1 MGKRGL
7 GKGLGALIST
17 TTENKSIEYDPEKDL
32 LKELNIKEI
41 VPNINQPR
49 KFFDPEKLAE
59 LAASIKEHGL
69 VQPIVV
75 RPYNGAYEIVAGER
89 RYRACKQLGLK
100 KISVII
106 KTLTD
111 EEVTEISLIENIQ
124 RQELNPIEEA
134 KAYKRLIDEFNLTQ
148 EEIAKKVSKSR
159 PFIANFLR
167 LLNLSK
173 EVIDLVEKGYISV
186 GHARAL
192 LTLNDPRI
200 QLLVANKIIDEN
212 LSVRET
218 EKLTKKMA
226 TINNDLN
233 VKNKENKRDLDPIF
247 NDILDH
253 LQTKFGTKV
262 LIKDKGKGGK
272 IEIEYYNQQ
281 DLERI
286 IEIISDTNF

>member
-1 MGKRGL
+1 MSKRGL
-7 GKGLGALIST
+7 GKGLGALIPTSVT
-17 TTENKSIEYDPEKDL
+17 NNSLDYDPEKDL
-32 LKELNIKEI
+32 TELNIKEV
-41 VPNINQPR
+41 VPNVNQPR
-49 KFFDPEKLAE
+49 RNFDPEKLAE
-59 LAASIKEHGL
+59 LTASIKEHGL

-75 RPYNGAYEIVAGER
+75 RPYNGSYQIVAGER

-100 KISVII
+100 TIPTII
-106 KTLTD
+106 KNLSD

-134 KAYKRLIDEFNLTQ
+134 RAYKRLVDEFGLTQ

-173 EVIDLVEKGYISV
+173 EVLDLVEKGDISV

-192 LTLNDPRI
+192 LTLNDPSMQFI
-200 QLLVANKIIDEN
+200 VASKIIDEN
-212 LSVRET
+212 LTVRET
-218 EKLTKKMA
+218 EKLTKKMSVM
-226 TINNDLN
+226 NQNLN
-233 VKNKENKRDLDPIF
+233 IKNKKQKRDINPIF

-253 LQTKFGTKV
+253 LQSKFGTKV

-272 IEIEYYNQQ
+272 IEIEYYSRQ

-286 IEIISDTNF
+286 IELIADKEF

>member
-1 MGKRGL
+1 M
-7 GKGLGALIST
+7 
-17 TTENKSIEYDPEKDL
+17 
-32 LKELNIKEI
+32 
-41 VPNINQPR
+41 
-49 KFFDPEKLAE
+49 
-59 LAASIKEHGL
+59 
-69 VQPIVV
+69 QPIVV
-75 RPYNGAYEIVAGER
+75 RPYNGSYQIVAGER

-100 KISVII
+100 TIPAII
-106 KTLTD
+106 KNLSD

-134 KAYKRLIDEFNLTQ
+134 RAYKRLVDEFGLTQ

-173 EVIDLVEKGYISV
+173 EVLDLVEKGDISV

-192 LTLNDPRI
+192 LTLNDPSMQFI
-200 QLLVANKIIDEN
+200 VASKIINEN
-212 LSVRET
+212 LTVRET
-218 EKLTKKMA
+218 EKLTKKMSVM
-226 TINNDLN
+226 NQNLN
-233 VKNKENKRDLDPIF
+233 IKNKKQERDINPIF

-253 LQTKFGTKV
+253 LQSKLVQKV

-272 IEIEYYNQQ
+272 IEIEYYSRQ

-286 IEIISDTNF
+286 IELIADKEF

>member
-1 MGKRGL
+1 MSKRGL
-7 GKGLGALIST
+7 GKGLGALIPTSVT
-17 TTENKSIEYDPEKDL
+17 NNSLDYDPEKDL
-32 LKELNIKEI
+32 TELNIKEV
-41 VPNINQPR
+41 VPNVNQPR
-49 KFFDPEKLAE
+49 RNFDPEKLAE
-59 LAASIKEHGL
+59 LTASIKEHGL

-75 RPYNGAYEIVAGER
+75 RPYNGSYQIVAGER

-100 KISVII
+100 TIPAII
-106 KTLTD
+106 KNLSD

-134 KAYKRLIDEFNLTQ
+134 RAYKRLVDEFGLTQ

-173 EVIDLVEKGYISV
+173 EVLDLVEKGDISV

-192 LTLNDPRI
+192 LTLNDPSMQFI
-200 QLLVANKIIDEN
+200 VASKIIDEN
-212 LSVRET
+212 LTVRET
-218 EKLTKKMA
+218 EKLTKKMSVM
-226 TINNDLN
+226 NQNLN
-233 VKNKENKRDLDPIF
+233 IKNKKQKRDINPIF

-253 LQTKFGTKV
+253 LQSKFGTKV

-272 IEIEYYNQQ
+272 IEIEYYSRQ

-286 IEIISDTNF
+286 IELIADKEF

>member
-1 MGKRGL
+1 MSKRGL
-7 GKGLGALIST
+7 GKGLGALIPTSVT
-17 TTENKSIEYDPEKDL
+17 NNSLDYDPEKDL
-32 LKELNIKEI
+32 TELNIKEV
-41 VPNINQPR
+41 VPNVNQPR
-49 KFFDPEKLAE
+49 RNFDPEKLAE
-59 LAASIKEHGL
+59 LTASIKEHGL

-75 RPYNGAYEIVAGER
+75 RPYNGSYQIVAGER

-100 KISVII
+100 TIPTII
-106 KTLTD
+106 KNLSD

-134 KAYKRLIDEFNLTQ
+134 RAYKRLVDEFGLTQ

-173 EVIDLVEKGYISV
+173 EVLDLVEKGNISV

-192 LTLNDPRI
+192 LTLNDPSMQFI
-200 QLLVANKIIDEN
+200 VASKIIDEN
-212 LSVRET
+212 LTVRET
-218 EKLTKKMA
+218 EKLTKKMSVM
-226 TINNDLN
+226 NQNLN
-233 VKNKENKRDLDPIF
+233 IKNKKQERDINPIF

-253 LQTKFGTKV
+253 LQSKFGTKV

-272 IEIEYYNQQ
+272 IEIEYYSRQ

-286 IEIISDTNF
+286 IELIADKEF

>member
-1 MGKRGL
+1 MSKRGL
-7 GKGLGALIST
+7 GKGLGALIPTSVT
-17 TTENKSIEYDPEKDL
+17 NNSLDYDPEKDL
-32 LKELNIKEI
+32 TELNIKEV
-41 VPNINQPR
+41 VPNVNQPR
-49 KFFDPEKLAE
+49 RNFDPEKLAE
-59 LAASIKEHGL
+59 LTASIKEHGL

-75 RPYNGAYEIVAGER
+75 RPYNGSYQIVAGER

-100 KISVII
+100 TIPTII
-106 KTLTD
+106 KNLSD

-134 KAYKRLIDEFNLTQ
+134 RAYKRLVDEFGLTQ

-173 EVIDLVEKGYISV
+173 EVLDLVEKGDISV

-192 LTLNDPRI
+192 LTLNDPSMQFI
-200 QLLVANKIIDEN
+200 VASKIIDEN
-212 LSVRET
+212 LTVRET
-218 EKLTKKMA
+218 EKLTKKMSVM
-226 TINNDLN
+226 NQNLN
-233 VKNKENKRDLDPIF
+233 IKNKKQERDINPIF

-253 LQTKFGTKV
+253 LQSKFGTKV

-272 IEIEYYNQQ
+272 IEIEYYSRQ

-286 IEIISDTNF
+286 IELIADKEF

>member
-1 MGKRGL
+1 MSKRGL
-7 GKGLGALIST
+7 GKGLGALIPTSVT
-17 TTENKSIEYDPEKDL
+17 NNSLDYDPEKDL
-32 LKELNIKEI
+32 TELNIKEV
-41 VPNINQPR
+41 VPNVNQPR
-49 KFFDPEKLAE
+49 RNFDPEKLAE
-59 LAASIKEHGL
+59 LTASIKEHGL

-75 RPYNGAYEIVAGER
+75 RPYNGSYQIVAGER

-100 KISVII
+100 TIPAII
-106 KTLTD
+106 KNLSD

-134 KAYKRLIDEFNLTQ
+134 RAYKRLVDEFGLTQ

-173 EVIDLVEKGYISV
+173 EVLDLVEKGDISV

-192 LTLNDPRI
+192 LTLNDPSMQFI
-200 QLLVANKIIDEN
+200 VASKIINEN
-212 LSVRET
+212 LTVRET
-218 EKLTKKMA
+218 EKLTKKMSVM
-226 TINNDLN
+226 NQNLN
-233 VKNKENKRDLDPIF
+233 IKNKKQERDINPIF

-253 LQTKFGTKV
+253 LQSKFGTKV

-272 IEIEYYNQQ
+272 IEIEYYSRQ

-286 IEIISDTNF
+286 IELIADKEF

>member
-1 MGKRGL
+1 MSKRGL
-7 GKGLGALIST
+7 GKGLGALIPTSVT
-17 TTENKSIEYDPEKDL
+17 NNSLDYDPEKDL
-32 LKELNIKEI
+32 TELNIKEV
-41 VPNINQPR
+41 VPNVNQPR
-49 KFFDPEKLAE
+49 RNFDPEKLAE
-59 LAASIKEHGL
+59 LTASIKEHGL

-75 RPYNGAYEIVAGER
+75 RPYNGSYQIVAGER

-100 KISVII
+100 TIPAII
-106 KTLTD
+106 KNLSD

-134 KAYKRLIDEFNLTQ
+134 RAYKRLVDEFGLTQ

-173 EVIDLVEKGYISV
+173 EVLDLVEKGDISV

-192 LTLNDPRI
+192 LTLNDPSMQFI
-200 QLLVANKIIDEN
+200 VASKIIDEN
-212 LSVRET
+212 LTVRET
-218 EKLTKKMA
+218 EKLTKKMSVM
-226 TINNDLN
+226 NQNLN
-233 VKNKENKRDLDPIF
+233 IKNKKQERDINPIF

-253 LQTKFGTKV
+253 LQSKFGTKV

-272 IEIEYYNQQ
+272 IEIEYYSRQ

-286 IEIISDTNF
+286 IELIADKEF